1 MVRME
6 GREREEFYL
15 FLCFVFSRPRKHA
28 RSLRSFSKKKHQIK
42 NPIKQTEDV
51 TDDDEEGGAAP
62 PSKRAKRGS
71 AAEEEEEEEEE
82 EVS

>member
-1 MVRME
+1 M
-6 GREREEFYL
+6 F
-15 FLCFVFSRPRKHA
+15 CFFPTSKA
-28 RSLRSFSKKKHQIK
+28 RSLTALFFEKKHQIK

>member
-1 MVRME
+1 
-6 GREREEFYL
+6 L
-15 FLCFVFSRPRKHA
+15 FFPDLESTLAHCALFR
-28 RSLRSFSKKKHQIK
+28 KKKHQIK

-82 EVS
+82 EEVS